1 LKKEKVRFAV
11 LGYGFSGKR
20 HCSHLVNMPE
30 AELVAV
36 ADSDFLRQEEARV
49 ALGCAVYADLAVM
62 LAEHPEI
69 EVVNICTPN
78 GLHTE
83 HAIYALQN
91 ERHVV
96 LEKPMGLTV
105 ESCRATLSQAQS
117 VNREVFCVLQN
128 RYSPPV
134 MWLRE
139 ILQDNRLGRVFFVGM
154 NCFWNRDEFYYLQ
167 SPWRGTLSIDGGPLY
182 TQFSHFVDILAWLF
196 GDIHNVQAIYSRAR
210 SYSPTEFED
219 TGAITF
225 SLENGGLGSF
235 NYSTAVARKNFESS
249 ITIISEKG
257 AVKIGGQY
265 MNEVLHCDIKDY
277 EFHAL
282 PACNEPNDYGFYQ
295 GSANNFNLMLKNI
308 VLALRGGVSQ
318 ISNGGEGLQGV
329 KLIEKMYQPRARFLK
344 DWNLPSKTQSKH
356 FSHFVA
362 GL

>member
-1 LKKEKVRFAV
+1 
-11 LGYGFSGKR
+11 
-20 HCSHLVNMPE
+20 MPE

-36 ADSDFLRQEEARV
+36 ADCDFLRQEEARN
-49 ALGCAVYADLAVM
+49 ALSCSVYPDLALM

-83 HAIYALQN
+83 HAIYALRN
-91 ERHVV
+91 GCHTV

-105 ESCRATLSQAQS
+105 ESCKATLRQAKS
-117 VNREVFCVLQN
+117 ANREVFCVLQN

-139 ILQDNRLGRVFFVGM
+139 MAQDKRLGRVFFVGM

-167 SPWRGTLSIDGGPLY
+167 SPWRGTLLIDGGPLF
-182 TQFSHFVDILAWLF
+182 TQFSHFVDILGWLV
-196 GDIHNVQAIYSRAR
+196 GDIYNVQAIYSRAAPNN
-210 SYSPTEFED
+210 PTEFED

-225 SLENGGLGSF
+225 TLENGGLGSF

-249 ITIISEKG
+249 ITIISENG

-265 MNEVLHCDIKDY
+265 MNEVLYCDIKNY
-277 EFHAL
+277 EFHEL
-282 PACNEPNDYGFYQ
+282 PACNEPNDYGFFQ

-308 VLALRGGVSQ
+308 VLALRGGVAQ
-318 ISNGGEGLQGV
+318 VSNGEEGLQGV
-329 KLIEKMYQPRARFLK
+329 KLIEKMYQPRSRFLN
-344 DWNLPSKTQSKH
+344 DWDLPSKTQFKFS
-356 FSHFVA
+356 SHFVA